1 MAMMDGHHRRQR
13 GAQPARIFPDSFFLC
28 LVRPRFHEFFF
39 FTEFYRVWTDLPAS
53 AELSTAESRFY
64 RVLPSFSSS
73 SLVGGKKTI
82 VWHHWLLLI
91 DEVEQIFIRSGWVFI
106 RPTGFPR
113 SFFFLFGLQ
122 TRIYPQRFLCVC
134 VCVSV

>member
-1 MAMMDGHHRRQR
+1 MATT
-13 GAQPARIFPDSFFLC
+13 GASEGRNPQEFFPTVFFFVSFDLDFTS
-28 LVRPRFHEFFF
+28 FF

-91 DEVEQIFIRSGWVFI
+91 DEVEQIFIRSVWVFI

-134 VCVSV
+134 VCECVGVC